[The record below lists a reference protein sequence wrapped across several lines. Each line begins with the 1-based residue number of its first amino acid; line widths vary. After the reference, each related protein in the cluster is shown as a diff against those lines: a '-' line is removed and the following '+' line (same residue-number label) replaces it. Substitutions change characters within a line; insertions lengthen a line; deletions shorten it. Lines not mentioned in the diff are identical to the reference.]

1 MTALLFDYSLKSKQ
15 PSQAMNREQFAAL
28 LEKYQHGQCTEQ
40 EKQLVEHWFALLE
53 NENADDISESGLDD
67 AEERMWAGMQQK
79 ASLPD
84 FHERDGNSPFRSIY
98 LRWAGMAASLLLIGW
113 FFAGKVLDRNV
124 PLTAY
129 TWEEKRNDGNNVLPV
144 MLEDSS
150 VVELRPGSSLRY
162 PSHFESGKREVV
174 LKGNGFF
181 SIRKNPKKPF
191 YVHSGGVTTRVL
203 GTSFHVSTAPGGQK
217 TSVEVV
223 TGLVSVY
230 SEKTGED
237 AVDMLLSPNHTAT
250 FDRNSGKFSAGLSE
264 RPRLLNADISFQF
277 HNTPLSQVAQHMRD
291 AWGVALEAENSQI
304 LNCPLTADLSG
315 QPLYTQLDIICAA
328 LGAKYKV
335 RGSTIRI
342 SGPGCKTR
350 GDHAFQTR
358 KPNHSIMHT

>member
-1 MTALLFDYSLKSKQ
+1 
-15 PSQAMNREQFAAL
+15 MNREQFAAL
-28 LEKYQHGQCTEQ
+28 LEKYQQGRCTEQ

-53 NENADDISESGLDD
+53 NENTGEVSESDLDS
-67 AEERMWAGMQQK
+67 AEERMWAGMQEK
-79 ASLPD
+79 AYLPD
-84 FHERDGNSPFRSIY
+84 LHERGSNSPFRSIY

-113 FFAGKVLDRNV
+113 FFAGKILDRHV

-129 TWEEKRNDGNNVLPV
+129 TWEEKRNDGHNIMPV
-144 MLEDSS
+144 ILEDSS

-162 PSHFESGKREVV
+162 PNRFEGGKREVV

-203 GTSFHVSTAPGGQK
+203 GTSFHVSTAANGGQTK
-217 TSVEVV
+217 VEVV

-230 SEKTGED
+230 SEKTSEE
-237 AVDMLLSPNHTAT
+237 AVDMLVGPNHTAT
-250 FDRNSGKFSAGLSE
+250 FDRNSGKFSTGLAE
-264 RPRLLNADISFQF
+264 HPRLLDANISFQF
-277 HNTPLSQVAQHMRD
+277 RNVPLAQVAQHMRD
-291 AWGVALEAENSQI
+291 AWGIDVEAENSQI
-304 LNCPLTADLSG
+304 MNCPLTADLSG

-342 SGPGCKTR
+342 AGPGCKMR
-350 GDHAFQTR
+350 GTHAFQTR
-358 KPNHSIMHT
+358 KPSPMQT